1 MFKHRKDLYISE
13 SFLCIL
19 YMQSKNLETCYEY
32 TFVVYILNIDV
43 TDLMVKLYLS
53 LPLKYRNSKTCFLF
67 YFSFVWG
74 GGGVQRLNSII
85 FVVL

>member
-1 MFKHRKDLYISE
+1 MYISE

-32 TFVVYILNIDV
+32 TFVVYILNINV

-74 GGGVQRLNSII
+74 GGVQRLNSII